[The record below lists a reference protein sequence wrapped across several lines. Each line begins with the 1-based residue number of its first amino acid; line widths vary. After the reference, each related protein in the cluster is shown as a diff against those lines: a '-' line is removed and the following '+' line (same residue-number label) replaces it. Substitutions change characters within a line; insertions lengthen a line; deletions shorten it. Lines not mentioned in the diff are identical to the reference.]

1 MESSGGNHIHDESD
15 KSRGQLKEF
24 KRILNIMPLQPI
36 IGFFKIQFESNIPCL
51 TPLRDESSNHLLDND
66 NVITRTLTR
75 HKPSL
80 TRVNHLCHIGF
91 EPLDY
96 DTRHQFVKG
105 IAETNG
111 TKLGD

>member
-1 MESSGGNHIHDESD
+1 
-15 KSRGQLKEF
+15 
-24 KRILNIMPLQPI
+24 MPHQPI
-36 IGFFKIQFESNIPCL
+36 ISFFKIQFECNIPCL
-51 TPLRDESSNHLLDND
+51 TPPKDKSPNHLLDDD
-66 NVITRTLTR
+66 NVIACTPAW

-80 TRVNHLCHIGF
+80 TRVNRLCHIGF
-91 EPLDY
+91 EPLNN

>member
-1 MESSGGNHIHDESD
+1 MESSGGDHIHDKSD
-15 KSRGQLKEF
+15 EGRGQLKEL

-36 IGFFKIQFESNIPCL
+36 TGFFKIQFESNIPCL
-51 TPLRDESSNHLLDND
+51 TPSRDESSNHLLDND
-66 NVITRTLTR
+66 NVITRTPTR
-75 HKPSL
+75 HKTSL

-91 EPLDY
+91 KPLDN

-105 IAETNG
+105 IAKTNG

>member
-1 MESSGGNHIHDESD
+1 MELSGGDHIHDESD
-15 KSRGQLKEF
+15 EGGGKLKEF

-51 TPLRDESSNHLLDND
+51 TPPRDESSNHLLDNT
-66 NVITRTLTR
+66 NVITRTPTR

-80 TRVNHLCHIGF
+80 TRVNHLCHIRF
-91 EPLDY
+91 EPLDN

>member
-1 MESSGGNHIHDESD
+1 
-15 KSRGQLKEF
+15 
-24 KRILNIMPLQPI
+24 MPLQPI

-51 TPLRDESSNHLLDND
+51 TLPGDESSNHLLDNN
-66 NVITRTLTR
+66 NVITRTPTR

-80 TRVNHLCHIGF
+80 TRVNHLCHIWF
-91 EPLDY
+91 EPLDN